1 MNNRKRIE
9 NQASYGF
16 GFNVLIR
23 KQQGNRGREKVV
35 RGKEKVVEKEEE
47 EEEDLRVVVRV
58 RVLEVRS
65 DKNQMTRK
73 RPQKT

>member
-1 MNNRKRIE
+1 MNNRKRIG
-9 NQASYGF
+9 NQASNEF

-23 KQQGNRGREKVV
+23 KQQGNRGMEKVV